1 MAILTIV
8 LRVVVGLFIVASAVH
23 AGYAHRSPWIIPLLA
38 VVFAIMYIAGKP
50 VVFRT
55 LRGPGIFL
63 ATLAAIPVQFVVV
76 GVLYLFGFGLGS
88 LVADHG
94 GVQPFTRADLN
105 FAGWVLALG
114 GFGGALATFL
124 EMRSGMIDPE
134 SDPEAFVRQLIGDL
148 DGEEEEVGADERRD
162 PSRSAGSQDDT

>member
-1 MAILTIV
+1 MTLFTII
-8 LRVVVGLFIVASAVH
+8 LRVVVGIGIVAAAVH

-38 VVFAIMYIAGKP
+38 VTFGIMYIAGKP

-55 LRGPGIFL
+55 LRGLGLVF
-63 ATLAAIPVQFVVV
+63 ATIAAIPVQFVVV
-76 GVLYLFGFGLGS
+76 GVLYLFGYGLGS
-88 LVADHG
+88 LVGDSQG
-94 GVQPFTRADLN
+94 MQPFSGADWT

-134 SDPEAFVRQLIGDL
+134 SDPEGFMRQLIGDQG
-148 DGEEEEVGADERRD
+148 DEERDTADVDSDVDEHR
-162 PSRSAGSQDDT
+162 